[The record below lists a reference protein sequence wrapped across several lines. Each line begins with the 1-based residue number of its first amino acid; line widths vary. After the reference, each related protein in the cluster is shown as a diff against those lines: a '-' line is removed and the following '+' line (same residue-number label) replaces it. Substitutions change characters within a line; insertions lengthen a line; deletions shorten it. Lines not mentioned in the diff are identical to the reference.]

1 MRRCDIYIINELLC
15 QSEILDSCK
24 VENTTN
30 VLQNLIQRFIFIVI
44 STISLYRTLDQSR
57 ACSIPSSTEFGTSGL
72 GQHAP
77 SDLSPSWLGF
87 VANEAFIIPA
97 QIAHPGAIW
106 RAQSKETPPAAASLA
121 HDWRVSLLLE
131 YYRFHAKEFIMIL

>member
-1 MRRCDIYIINELLC
+1 MLKRDTRFM
-15 QSEILDSCK
+15 QGR
-24 VENTTN
+24 NTTN

-44 STISLYRTLDQSR
+44 STISLYRTLVQNRS
-57 ACSIPSSTEFGTSGL
+57 CSILSRLKFANSCL
-72 GQHAP
+72 GKYEPA
-77 SDLSPSWLGF
+77 DLSPSWLGF

-131 YYRFHAKEFIMIL
+131 YYRFHAKKFIMIL